1 MTGILLLLGVII
13 FCGFVVTMCGALG
26 GLLFNLFALDGSKF
40 ISYIVYIMALMLLF
54 SAFILIVFTCAGGPF
69 PIKQ

>member
-1 MTGILLLLGVII
+1 MTGLLLLFGVIV

-26 GLLFNLFALDGSKF
+26 GLLFNLAVFDGSKI
-40 ISYIVYIMALMLLF
+40 ISYIVYIVALMFLF